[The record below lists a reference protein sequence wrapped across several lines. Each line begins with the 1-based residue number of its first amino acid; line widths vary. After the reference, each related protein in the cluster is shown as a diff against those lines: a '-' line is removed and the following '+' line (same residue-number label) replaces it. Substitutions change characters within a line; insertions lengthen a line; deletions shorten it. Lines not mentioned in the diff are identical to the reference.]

1 MIRTVILSWILLAV
15 VQVASGQLD
24 VARLASEYKAA
35 DAAYQG
41 GWGVTDSADSGRLGW
56 GEGPILENYAA
67 MWEVTEDA
75 YWLEKIRQHFQRIMA
90 SASDPDG
97 DGFLS
102 WQTKRYSCA
111 VAFAE
116 RLSNFSDAQ
125 ISPDNQKNKNGSAA
139 AKCTSHTYLLEFPAG
154 PERFHILDRDTG
166 SLIADKVPY
175 KNGARIT
182 QIEPFAFQISG
193 KPHQGDRFLIR
204 TIAPEPL
211 EFTVHQGMIVYP
223 VALFIE
229 AVKTRPQLQ
238 GRFGADADLYL
249 AFILKHVFEKN
260 EQDWLDLGDSGGY
273 RFQAR
278 ITDRL
283 PNRIMP
289 HNQYAAL
296 ARAWLVLKD
305 LDSVPALMARRASQM
320 VRFLHDHLE
329 LDGKHDAYRW
339 HYYDWVE
346 YGQPGNSS
354 YEDTSHAN
362 INVGLAAEAARRGVI
377 FTEQDL
383 RRMANTWLK
392 VMWNQDATKPLMAS
406 RVDGSKPHKF
416 APVIFGWSQL
426 SQWDK
431 GVYELGLRAFLAED
445 EKKRSQQIPT
455 ILLSAKRAGL
465 LAAKRY

>member
-1 MIRTVILSWILLAV
+1 MIRTVIWSWILITLV
-15 VQVASGQLD
+15 HRASGQLD

-35 DAAYQG
+35 DAASQG
-41 GWGVTDSADSGRLGW
+41 GWGATDTADSGRLGW
-56 GEGPILENYAA
+56 GEGPILQNYAA
-67 MWEVTEDA
+67 LWEVTEDE

-116 RLSNFSDAQ
+116 RLSNFSDAR
-125 ISPDNQKNKNGSAA
+125 ISPDNQKNKKGNVA
-139 AKCTSHTYLLEFPAG
+139 AKCAGHTYLLEFPSA
-154 PERFHILDRDTG
+154 PDRFRILDRDTG
-166 SLIADKVPY
+166 RLIADKVAY
-175 KNGARIT
+175 KSDARLT
-182 QIEPFAFQISG
+182 QIEPFVFQISG

-211 EFTVHQGMIVYP
+211 EFTVHQGMMAYP
-223 VALFIE
+223 VSLFIE

-238 GRFGADADLYL
+238 GRFGADADRFL
-249 AFILKHVFEKN
+249 AFIIKHIFEKN
-260 EQDWLDLGDSGGY
+260 EQDWLDLGDAGGY

-305 LDSVPALMARRASQM
+305 LDGVPPLMARRASQM
-320 VRFLHDHLE
+320 IRFLHDHLE

-339 HYYDWVE
+339 HYYDWIE
-346 YGQPGNSS
+346 YGQPGNSV
-354 YEDTSHAN
+354 YEDISHAN
-362 INVGLAAEAARRGVI
+362 INVGLAAEAARRSVI
-377 FTEQDL
+377 FTDQDL
-383 RRMANTWLK
+383 RRVANTWLK
-392 VMWNQDATKPLMAS
+392 VMWNQDAAKPLMAS
-406 RVDGSKPHKF
+406 RVDGSKPYKF
-416 APVIFGWSQL
+416 EPVIFGWSQL

-431 GVYELGLRAFLAED
+431 GVYELALKAFVTED
-445 EKKRSQQIPT
+445 PRKRSQRIPT
-455 ILLSAKRAGL
+455 VLLSARRAGAL
-465 LAAKRY
+465 DARR